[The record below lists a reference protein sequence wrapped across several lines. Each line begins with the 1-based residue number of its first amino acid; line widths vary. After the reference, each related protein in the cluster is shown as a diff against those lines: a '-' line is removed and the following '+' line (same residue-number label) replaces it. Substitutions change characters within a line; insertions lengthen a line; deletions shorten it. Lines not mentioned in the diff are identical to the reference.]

1 MKRQFNQQ
9 NQIPQLLQIV
19 QAIKSHLE
27 AEARYRSKLTP
38 AIAKAMAMKVD
49 STIRRHGRSA
59 ISVDTLED
67 KIDFI
72 AKQLMGV
79 SSANLLNLASSE
91 KGSLLNKGLLIK
103 GIVSENQKLT
113 LTTFLS
119 NISNSSSPI
128 SFQNHS
134 LLQDLF
140 ECSLYPL
147 VEKQLEPN
155 EIQDLIDDI
164 QSKLRGRSDKN
175 ARSIMRLMRGFE
187 ETLRSTDRLPVNAVI
202 TIMRTSADLNGKW
215 GNASSGWSDKGDGS
229 IPPFPPSPTR
239 HAQK

>member
-1 MKRQFNQQ
+1 MKRQSNQQ
-9 NQIPQLLQIV
+9 NQILQTV
-19 QAIKSHLE
+19 QAIKGHLD
-27 AEARYRSKLTP
+27 AESRYRSKLTP
-38 AIAKAMAMKVD
+38 AIAKAMAMKID

-59 ISVDTLED
+59 ISVDSLED

-72 AKQLMGV
+72 AKQLMGI

-103 GIVSENQKLT
+103 GIVSEDQKNALM
-113 LTTFLS
+113 TFLS

-147 VEKQLEPN
+147 VEKQLKPN

-164 QSKLRGRSDKN
+164 YSKLRGRSDKN
-175 ARSIMRLMRGFE
+175 AKSIMRLMRGFE

-202 TIMRTSADLNGKW
+202 TIMRTSAGLNGKW
-215 GNASSGWSDKGDGS
+215 GKASSGWSDKGDGS

-239 HAQK
+239 HAQN

>member
-1 MKRQFNQQ
+1 MKRQSNQQ
-9 NQIPQLLQIV
+9 NQILQTI
-19 QAIKSHLE
+19 QAIKGHLD
-27 AEARYRSKLTP
+27 AESRYRSKLTP
-38 AIAKAMAMKVD
+38 AIAKAVAMKVD
-49 STIRRHGRSA
+49 NTIRRHGRSA

-72 AKQLMGV
+72 AKQLMGI

-119 NISNSSSPI
+119 NLSNSSLPI

-140 ECSLYPL
+140 ECSLYPIL
-147 VEKQLEPN
+147 EKQLEPS

-187 ETLRSTDRLPVNAVI
+187 ENLRSTVTRECYYYNYA
-202 TIMRTSADLNGKW
+202 NKC
-215 GNASSGWSDKGDGS
+215 GS
-229 IPPFPPSPTR
+229 EW
-239 HAQK
+239 

>member
-1 MKRQFNQQ
+1 MKRQSNQQ
-9 NQIPQLLQIV
+9 NQILQTV
-19 QAIKSHLE
+19 QAIKSHLD
-27 AEARYRSKLTP
+27 AESRFRSKLTP
-38 AIAKAMAMKVD
+38 AIAKAMAMKID
-49 STIRRHGRSA
+49 STIRRHGHSA
-59 ISVDTLED
+59 ISVDSLED

-72 AKQLMGV
+72 AKQLMGI

-103 GIVSENQKLT
+103 GIVSEDQKNALM
-113 LTTFLS
+113 TFLS
-119 NISNSSSPI
+119 NLSNSSSPI

-147 VEKQLEPN
+147 VEKQLEPS
-155 EIQDLIDDI
+155 EIEDLIDYI

-175 ARSIMRLMRGFE
+175 ARSIIRLMRGFE

-202 TIMRTSADLNGKW
+202 TIMRTSAGLNGKW
-215 GNASSGWSDKGDGS
+215 GKASSGWSDKGDGS

-239 HAQK
+239 HAQN

>member
-1 MKRQFNQQ
+1 MKRQLNHQ
-9 NQIPQLLQIV
+9 NPILQTI
-19 QAIKSHLE
+19 QAIKGHLE
-27 AEARYRSKLTP
+27 AEARNRSKLTP

-49 STIRRHGRSA
+49 STIRSHGRSA

-72 AKQLMGV
+72 AKQLMGI

-103 GIVSENQKLT
+103 GIVSEDQKNALM
-113 LTTFLS
+113 TFLS
-119 NISNSSSPI
+119 NLSNQSSPI

-140 ECSLYPL
+140 ECSLYPIL
-147 VEKQLEPN
+147 EKQLEPS
-155 EIQDLIDDI
+155 EIKDLLDDI
-164 QSKLRGRSDKN
+164 QGKLKGRTDKK
-175 ARSIMRLMRGFE
+175 AKSIMRLMRDFE
-187 ETLRSTDRLPVNAVI
+187 KTLQSTNRLPVNAVI
-202 TIMRTSADLNGKW
+202 TIMRTSAGLNGKW
-215 GNASSGWSDKGDGS
+215 GKASSGWSGKGDGS

>member
-1 MKRQFNQQ
+1 MKRQPHQQ
-9 NQIPQLLQIV
+9 NQILQTI
-19 QAIKSHLE
+19 QAIKGHLE
-27 AEARYRSKLTP
+27 TEARNRSKLTP

-49 STIRRHGRSA
+49 STIRKHGRSA

-72 AKQLMGV
+72 AKQLMGI

-103 GIVSENQKLT
+103 GIVSEDQKNALM
-113 LTTFLS
+113 TFLS
-119 NISNSSSPI
+119 NLSNSSSPI

-140 ECSLYPL
+140 ECSLYPIL
-147 VEKQLEPN
+147 EKQLKPN

-164 QSKLRGRSDKN
+164 YSKLRGRSDKN
-175 ARSIMRLMRGFE
+175 AKSIMRLMRGFE

-202 TIMRTSADLNGKW
+202 TIMRTSAGLNGKW
-215 GNASSGWSDKGDGS
+215 GKASSGWSDKGDGS

-239 HAQK
+239 HAQN

>member
-1 MKRQFNQQ
+1 LNRQSNQQ
-9 NQIPQLLQIV
+9 NQILQTV
-19 QAIKSHLE
+19 QAIKSHLD
-27 AEARYRSKLTP
+27 AESRYRSKLTP
-38 AIAKAMAMKVD
+38 AIAKAMAMKID

-59 ISVDTLED
+59 ISVDSLED

-72 AKQLMGV
+72 AKQLMGI

-103 GIVSENQKLT
+103 GIVSEDQKNALM
-113 LTTFLS
+113 TFLS
-119 NISNSSSPI
+119 NLSNQSSPI

-140 ECSLYPL
+140 ECSLYPIL
-147 VEKQLEPN
+147 EKQLEPS
-155 EIQDLIDDI
+155 EIKDLLDDI
-164 QSKLRGRSDKN
+164 QGKLKGRTDKK
-175 ARSIMRLMRGFE
+175 AKSIMRLMRDFE
-187 ETLRSTDRLPVNAVI
+187 KTLQSTNRLPVNAVI
-202 TIMRTSADLNGKW
+202 TIMRTSAGLNGKW
-215 GNASSGWSDKGDGS
+215 GKASSGWSGKGDGS

>member
-1 MKRQFNQQ
+1 MNRQSNQQ
-9 NQIPQLLQIV
+9 NQILQTI
-19 QAIKSHLE
+19 QAIKGHLD
-27 AEARYRSKLTP
+27 AESRYRSKLTP

-49 STIRRHGRSA
+49 STIRRHGHSA
-59 ISVDTLED
+59 ISADTLED
-67 KIDFI
+67 KVDFI
-72 AKQLMGV
+72 AKQLMGI

-103 GIVSENQKLT
+103 GIVSEDQKNALM
-113 LTTFLS
+113 TFLS
-119 NISNSSSPI
+119 NLSNSSSPI

-140 ECSLYPL
+140 ECSLYPIL
-147 VEKQLEPN
+147 EKQLKPN

-164 QSKLRGRSDKN
+164 YSKLRGRSDKN

-202 TIMRTSADLNGKW
+202 TIMRTSAGLNGKW
-215 GNASSGWSDKGDGS
+215 GKASSGWSGKGDGS

-239 HAQK
+239 HAQN

>member
-1 MKRQFNQQ
+1 MKRQSNQQ
-9 NQIPQLLQIV
+9 NQILQTV
-19 QAIKSHLE
+19 QAIKSHLD
-27 AEARYRSKLTP
+27 AESRYRSKLTP

-72 AKQLMGV
+72 AKQLMGI

-113 LTTFLS
+113 ITTFLS
-119 NISNSSSPI
+119 NLSSSSSPI

-147 VEKQLEPN
+147 VEKQLKPN

-164 QSKLRGRSDKN
+164 
-175 ARSIMRLMRGFE
+175 
-187 ETLRSTDRLPVNAVI
+187 
-202 TIMRTSADLNGKW
+202 
-215 GNASSGWSDKGDGS
+215 
-229 IPPFPPSPTR
+229 
-239 HAQK
+239 

>member
-1 MKRQFNQQ
+1 LKRQLNHQ
-9 NQIPQLLQIV
+9 NPILQTI
-19 QAIKSHLE
+19 QAIKGHLE

-38 AIAKAMAMKVD
+38 AIAKAMAMKID

-59 ISVDTLED
+59 ISVDSLED

-72 AKQLMGV
+72 AKQLMGI

-103 GIVSENQKLT
+103 GIVSEDQKNALM
-113 LTTFLS
+113 TFLS
-119 NISNSSSPI
+119 NLSNQSSPI

-147 VEKQLEPN
+147 VEKQLKPN

-164 QSKLRGRSDKN
+164 YSKLRGRSDKN

-202 TIMRTSADLNGKW
+202 TIMRTSAGLNGKW
-215 GNASSGWSDKGDGS
+215 GKASSGWSDKGDGS

-239 HAQK
+239 HAQN

>member
-1 MKRQFNQQ
+1 MNRQSNQQ
-9 NQIPQLLQIV
+9 NQILQTV
-19 QAIKSHLE
+19 QAIKSHLD
-27 AEARYRSKLTP
+27 AESRYRSKLTP
-38 AIAKAMAMKVD
+38 AIAKAMAMKID

-59 ISVDTLED
+59 ISVDSLED

-72 AKQLMGV
+72 AKQLMGI

-103 GIVSENQKLT
+103 GIVSEDQKNALM
-113 LTTFLS
+113 TFLS
-119 NISNSSSPI
+119 NLSNQSSPI